1 MTNLRRRIRQAL
13 GQAARGKAARGKADR
28 GSMAVEFVVAVP
40 GIIFLLVL
48 ISAGGQWINVSGQVG
63 SAARDAVRA
72 ASLARSFDAAQDDAQ
87 AAAAADL
94 TGVCVSGPL
103 KVTVTPVQG
112 GAPVG
117 AGDFATAQEVTV
129 LISCPASFTAFNLI
143 GFAPSHTFSDTAAA
157 PLDPFEDRTT

>member
-1 MTNLRRRIRQAL
+1 MTNLRRWLRR
-13 GQAARGKAARGKADR
+13 ARDQADR

-48 ISAGGQWINVSGQVG
+48 ISAGGQWINVTGQVG

-72 ASLARSFDAAQDDAQ
+72 ASLARSYDAAQDDAQ

-103 KVTVTPVQG
+103 QVLVTPIQG
-112 GAPVG
+112 GVQAG
-117 AGDFATAQEVTV
+117 AGDWATAQEVTV
-129 LISCPASFTAFNLI
+129 NVSCPASFTAFNLI
-143 GFAPSHTFSDTAAA
+143 GFEPRHTFSDTAAA